1 MEPMTIFAIA
11 GGILSTLMMY
21 VVMKVSHFGQNQAMS
36 DQLLKVETELATAKK
51 ALLGYTHYTKCLEAS
66 RQTAA
71 DALRSPVVT
80 LTREYTQVQLLS
92 RDTYQLKADA
102 TAVVKYAVEFAFALD
117 VSPAGLALSELANG
131 VSLKV
136 NRPTLAG
143 EPKVKT
149 LSSQVIGSTDLPNKS
164 RVLADLQAQ
173 FVPLARGYG
182 TAMST
187 EEAVRNL
194 CKLKALEAARDAL
207 AAQPGVRHV
216 PAVFA
221 ELR

>member
-11 GGILSTLMMY
+11 GGILSTLMVY
-21 VVMKVSHFGQNQAMS
+21 VVMKVSQFGQNQAMS
-36 DQLLKVETELATAKK
+36 DQLLKVETERATAKK
-51 ALLGYTHYTKCLEAS
+51 TMLGYTHYAKCLEAS

-71 DALRSPVVT
+71 DALRSPVVI
-80 LTREYTQVQLLS
+80 LTREYTQVELLN
-92 RDTYQLKADA
+92 RDTYHLQADV
-102 TAVVKYAVEFAFALD
+102 TVVVKYAVEFAFALD

-136 NRPTLAG
+136 TRPTLAG

-149 LSSQVIGSTDLPNKS
+149 LSSQVIGHADLRDKS
-164 RVLADLQAQ
+164 GVLADLQAQ
-173 FVPLARGYG
+173 FVQLARGYG

>member
-11 GGILSTLMMY
+11 GGILSTLMVY
-21 VVMKVSHFGQNQAMS
+21 VVMKVSQFGQNQAMS

-51 ALLGYTHYTKCLEAS
+51 TMLGYTHYAKCLEAS
-66 RQTAA
+66 RQTTA
-71 DALRSPVVT
+71 DALRSAVVT
-80 LTREYTQVQLLS
+80 LTREYTQVELLN
-92 RDTYQLKADA
+92 RDTYHLQADV
-102 TAVVKYAVEFAFALD
+102 TVVVKYAVEFAFALD

-136 NRPTLAG
+136 TRPTLAG

-149 LSSQVIGSTDLPNKS
+149 LSSQVIGHADLRDKS
-164 RVLADLQAQ
+164 GVLADLQAQ
-173 FVPLARGYG
+173 FVQLARGYG

-194 CKLKALEAARDAL
+194 CKLKALEVARDAL

-216 PAVFA
+216 PAVFV

>member
-1 MEPMTIFAIA
+1 MTIFAIA
-11 GGILSTLMMY
+11 GGILSTLMVY
-21 VVMKVSHFGQNQAMS
+21 VVMKVSQFGQNQAMS
-36 DQLLKVETELATAKK
+36 DQLLKVETERATAKK
-51 ALLGYTHYTKCLEAS
+51 TMLGYTHYAKCLEAS

-71 DALRSPVVT
+71 DALRSPVVI
-80 LTREYTQVQLLS
+80 LTREYTQVELLN
-92 RDTYQLKADA
+92 RDTYHLQADV
-102 TAVVKYAVEFAFALD
+102 TVVVKYAVEFAFALD

-136 NRPTLAG
+136 TRPTLAG

-149 LSSQVIGSTDLPNKS
+149 LSSQVIGHADLRDKS
-164 RVLADLQAQ
+164 GVLADLQAQ
-173 FVPLARGYG
+173 FVQLARGYG